1 MSALR
6 WGPGLRLGAALGI
19 TALVTVCA
27 APAVAAPGV
36 EVETLSTNTV
46 DGVEY
51 LVAKI
56 TVAPGSATGWHYH
69 PGDVFGYIREG
80 TLTHWDNSG
89 GNGGCALI
97 ECVDFQ
103 PLEGDLLTGDARAQP
118 GQEGQRLGRVDH
130 QGRVEGALGDL
141 GVVHHAPSL
150 GSAFSSPESSASS
163 SLALS

>member
-1 MSALR
+1 MRALR

-89 GNGGCALI
+89 GNGGCA
-97 ECVDFQ
+97 VDAVY
-103 PLEGDLLTGDARAQP
+103 ETGDPVKEGIGAGFVHNGRNEGSVPLVMEIVYVNPVGTPLSVEVP
-118 GQEGQRLGRVDH
+118 GPANCPV
-130 QGRVEGALGDL
+130 
-141 GVVHHAPSL
+141 S
-150 GSAFSSPESSASS
+150 
-163 SLALS
+163 